1 VAKGK
6 VTSFDIAHLAGV
18 SQPTVSRALRDS
30 PLVNEATRRKV
41 QEIAAKLNYKVD
53 KNASN
58 LRCQHSETLALL
70 LFEDENIDDSFIN
83 PFFHAMLASI
93 TRACAARGYDLLISF
108 QQMSQDWHAEFED
121 SKKADGLILL
131 GYGDYE
137 VYRARL
143 EQLVAQ
149 GTRFVRWGAVIEGQ
163 PGVSIGSDNALGGL
177 EATRHLLAQGRRRI
191 AWIGDSSRH
200 YPEFQARFRGYQK
213 ALREAGLTPTNE
225 LRVSALSSE
234 SDGRAAMEALLNRGS
249 SFDALFAASDLIA
262 IGAMQVLAERGLRVP
277 EDVAV
282 VGFDDIP
289 MARHAR
295 PALST
300 VAQDTRLAGQILV
313 DTLIDQIHAKET
325 RSQRLPVKL
334 VVRQSSTTDT

>member
-137 VYRARL
+137 AYRARL

-149 GTRFVRWGAVIEGQ
+149 GTRFVRWGAVVEGQ
-163 PGVSIGSDNALGGL
+163 PGVSIGSDNALGGF
-177 EATRHLLAQGRRRI
+177 EATRHLLAQGRQQHRLD
-191 AWIGDSSRH
+191 W
-200 YPEFQARFRGYQK
+200 
-213 ALREAGLTPTNE
+213 
-225 LRVSALSSE
+225 
-234 SDGRAAMEALLNRGS
+234 AMPHVTTR
-249 SFDALFAASDLIA
+249 SFKHAFAATRRRCEKRA
-262 IGAMQVLAERGLRVP
+262 T
-277 EDVAV
+277 
-282 VGFDDIP
+282 
-289 MARHAR
+289 ARQCR
-295 PALST
+295 RC
-300 VAQDTRLAGQILV
+300 V
-313 DTLIDQIHAKET
+313 
-325 RSQRLPVKL
+325 
-334 VVRQSSTTDT
+334 

>member
-1 VAKGK
+1 MAKGK

-41 QEIAAKLNYKVD
+41 QEIAAKLNYKVTRMRPTC
-53 KNASN
+53 AVST
-58 LRCQHSETLALL
+58 ETLALL

-177 EATRHLLAQGRRRI
+177 EATRHLLTQGRRRI
-191 AWIGDSSRH
+191 AWLGDASRH
-200 YPEFQARFRGYQK
+200 Y
-213 ALREAGLTPTNE
+213 
-225 LRVSALSSE
+225 
-234 SDGRAAMEALLNRGS
+234 
-249 SFDALFAASDLIA
+249 
-262 IGAMQVLAERGLRVP
+262 RVP
-277 EDVAV
+277 
-282 VGFDDIP
+282 GT
-289 MARHAR
+289 
-295 PALST
+295 LS
-300 VAQDTRLAGQILV
+300 RLS
-313 DTLIDQIHAKET
+313 K
-325 RSQRLPVKL
+325 SP
-334 VVRQSSTTDT
+334 S